1 MGEKDELMKM
11 AREFCSC
18 AESGCAR
25 SAYAALETVERLEL
39 LYALSQE
46 EEKEAQALCLR
57 AQRRAKHYLSGAID
71 G

>member
-11 AREFCSC
+11 AREFCSR

-25 SAYAALETVERLEL
+25 SAYAALETVESLMAHF
-39 LYALSQE
+39 ALSHE
-46 EEKEAQALCLR
+46 EEREAEALRLR
-57 AQRRAKHYLSGAID
+57 AKRQAKHYLSGAID